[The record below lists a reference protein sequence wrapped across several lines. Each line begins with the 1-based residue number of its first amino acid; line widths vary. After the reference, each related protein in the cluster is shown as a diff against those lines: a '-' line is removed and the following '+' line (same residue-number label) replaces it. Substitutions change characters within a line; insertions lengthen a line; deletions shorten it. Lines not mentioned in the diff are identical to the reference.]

1 VNYPGIAE
9 KPRQDPVEI
18 LQQVYSPED
27 LDRVVLPYSSVL
39 LERLRFIFN
48 YHAGCFQNLLL
59 FSHNNFEIHAWL
71 EKFSESPPGTIEQLS
86 AGEFERAVVQ
96 FLAIYEMCRSQG
108 FHFVDFRLF
117 QFQPSTGPRFA
128 LALTGP
134 GLPPVDEIL
143 AIFRGNPH
151 YKNLPGH
158 NADDCLTTLSR
169 HHKFPET
176 QSYAYR
182 FDEFATAIIPSF
194 PLGRQETNTAIKIKI
209 KTVNP
214 VQKRIIKLQL
224 SHSFF
229 SEGVFTLL
237 IDNREDNLFGFFST
251 LLLGR
256 NRPQPGDF
264 AALGRAFEEYLG
276 RSAARSA
283 AILIDNLKTREDGEL
298 IKYLLDSFILPQIVL
313 IVFDSSDP
321 IDFDL
326 ELKERAENLLGH
338 YLRFYDLEENRELST
353 GEIYLLKVFSVLQ
366 SPVPVGRVKEIFP
379 AEEQYIIDCL
389 IKKKYLKLQASNI
402 SLAVSPGSLDIRP
415 TRAEEQ
421 EILRLFLDKFDSIN
435 RMIQYMIDAGKTQ
448 PLGKILSRYLH
459 NRYKN
464 EDSRLS
470 IKKLFF
476 NNLDFLGK
484 EIDLIR
490 LFVDILIKEN
500 DLLSAREIIACCRHQ
515 DPATLDLKLAH
526 IYKLEKDYQEMG
538 RLLDQCRDQV
548 EKELEDE
555 LYYLEFIYHEKIS
568 GFAAADRY
576 LERIKGALYRHLAH
590 IQFSDRYI
598 YRGEHDRAEAMILE
612 TISYLG
618 GQKFFR
624 DELEAKTQL
633 AKLSWKRGDF
643 EAASAVYKNIF
654 IQSEIN
660 DYKLLSAHI
669 AIDFGNLYLAGD
681 DFTRAE
687 SWYKKAQKIYRE
699 QENENGRILAQSN
712 LAEIFQVKGA
722 WQETENYLKA
732 ALEYD
737 RERNKLDALAIDYFN
752 IAFLE
757 YLRHNPSKAQEYLS
771 FALSLFEKKENRL
784 GYVESWF
791 LKLKISLWLGKKK
804 LVADF
809 AALEKYAGIFSPDQ
823 EILFSLLEVYA
834 RESSTTRDFSS
845 RQKIEEIQ
853 SSTLRFETLCLAIR
867 KHRDPG
873 LLDCLRHLAMQLSP
887 NTRNYYYYEFYYTYF
902 NHFATAA
909 DFKGEQ
915 KEIFFDIYY
924 FFLRNKRRLSS
935 RINQIKNDLDEKD
948 SSYDVFRSA
957 ELVGDYN
964 QWKIPGD
971 FFKSLL
977 KEFGRSVHFDLVK
990 LVIYERGQPLFT
1002 FAHLD
1007 RYPQLTDE
1015 LISTCIST
1023 LDDLNL
1029 DLPGLRALCRSEE
1042 KVFYS
1047 FPVTQVFRWKI
1058 SDTLLGVLLLAF
1070 NQPGYYDYNFSERHR
1085 DLLKKFA
1092 SLIQRYYERDF
1103 RLNQKLHFLIGESL
1117 AMQKIK
1123 EQILKVSKVDF
1134 SLLITGES
1142 GSGKELIAKGV
1153 HLVGNRAEKPFVAVN
1168 SAAIPENLLE
1178 AELFG
1183 YRKGAFTGANEDR
1196 IGLIEAA
1203 HEGTLFLDEIAD
1215 LPFNLQAKL
1224 LRVLQENE
1232 IRRLGENKTRKV
1244 DFRLLSAT
1252 NKDLKQ
1258 LVMDHRFRE
1267 DLYFRIQDLT
1277 IAIPPLRDRLED
1289 ISLLAEHFFSKNN
1302 FPIQDKPEFQGI
1314 VEYLSTQEWKGN
1326 VRELESS
1333 IKRLIT
1339 YYPDFEM
1346 GEQFDLAR
1354 EFSLKKAKENLEKAL
1369 ILKTLRENDWN
1380 KVKTARILKISRMY
1394 LFNLINK
1401 YRLTS

>member
-1 VNYPGIAE
+1 MNYPAGVE

-18 LQQVYSPED
+18 LRQIYDEED
-27 LDRVVLPYSSVL
+27 LDRVVLPYSSDL
-39 LERLRFIFN
+39 FERLRFIFN

-59 FSHNNFEIHAWL
+59 FSHNNFEIHIWL
-71 EKFSESPPGTIEQLS
+71 EKFSASPLECIDRLPT
-86 AGEFERAVVQ
+86 GEFERLVVQ

-108 FHFVDFRLF
+108 FHFVDFKCF
-117 QFQPSTGPRFA
+117 QFLPSNGPRFA
-128 LALTGP
+128 LALDEP
-134 GLPPVDEIL
+134 GLPPIDDIL
-143 AIFRGNPH
+143 EIFRGNPH
-151 YKNLPGH
+151 YKDLPGR
-158 NADDCLTTLSR
+158 NAGDCLGELSR
-169 HHKFPET
+169 RYKFAED
-176 QSYAYR
+176 QYYAYR

-194 PLGRQETNTAIKIKI
+194 PPGRQEMNVAIKIKI

-224 SHSFF
+224 CHSFF

-237 IDNREDNLFGFFST
+237 IDNRENDLFGFFST
-251 LLLGR
+251 LLLGK
-256 NRPQPGDF
+256 NRPEPGDF
-264 AALGRAFEEYLG
+264 AALGRAFEDYLG
-276 RSAARSA
+276 RSAARSV

-298 IKYLLDSFILPQIVL
+298 VKYLLDSFILPQVVL
-313 IVFDSSDP
+313 IVFNSSDP

-326 ELKERAENLLGH
+326 ELKERAENLLGL
-338 YLRFYDLEENRELST
+338 YLRFYNLEENRELSA

-366 SPVPVGRVKEIFP
+366 SPVSMTRAKEIFP

-389 IKKKYLKLQASNI
+389 IKKKYLKLQAANI

-470 IKKLFF
+470 LRKLFF

-490 LFVDILIKEN
+490 LLIDILIKEN
-500 DLLSAREIIACCRHQ
+500 DLLSAREIIGCCREK
-515 DPATLDLKLAH
+515 DPVTLDLKLAH

-548 EKELEDE
+548 GKELEDE
-555 LYYLEFIYHEKIS
+555 FCYLEFIYHEKIS
-568 GFAAADRY
+568 GFTAADQY
-576 LERIKGALYRHLAH
+576 LERVRGELYRHLAY

-598 YRGEHDRAEAMILE
+598 YRGEHDKAEAMILE

-618 GQKFFR
+618 GKKFFR

-633 AKLSWKRGDF
+633 AKLFRERGDF

-654 IQSEIN
+654 IQSEIDN
-660 DYKLLSAHI
+660 YKLLSAHI

-681 DFTRAE
+681 DFARAE
-687 SWYKKAQKIYRE
+687 NWYKKAQKIYRE

-732 ALEYD
+732 ALKYD

-757 YLRHNPSKAQEYLS
+757 YLRHNPGKAQEYLAL
-771 FALSLFEKKENRL
+771 ALSLFEKKENRL
-784 GYVESWF
+784 GCVESWF
-791 LKLKISLWLGKKK
+791 LKLKISPWLGKKK
-804 LVADF
+804 MAADF
-809 AALEKYAGIFSPDQ
+809 SILEKYADILSPDQ
-823 EILFSLLEVYA
+823 KILFSFLKAYTQEY
-834 RESSTTRDFSS
+834 STLPDFPI

-853 SSTLRFETLCLAIR
+853 SSTLRFEVLCLMIG
-867 KHRDPG
+867 KYRDQG
-873 LLDCLRHLAMQLSP
+873 LLDCLRHLAMKLSP

-902 NHFATAA
+902 NHFASAA
-909 DFKGEQ
+909 DLQAEQ

-948 SSYDVFRSA
+948 STYDVFKSA

-964 QWKIPGD
+964 QWKIPED

-977 KEFGRSVHFDLVK
+977 KEFDRLVHLELVK
-990 LVIYERGQPLFT
+990 LVIYEHGQPLFT

-1007 RYPQLTDE
+1007 RFPQLTDE
-1015 LISTCIST
+1015 LISACIST
-1023 LDDLNL
+1023 IDELNL
-1029 DLPGLRALCRSEE
+1029 DLSGLRTRCRSEE

-1058 SDTLLGVLLLAF
+1058 SDTLLGVILLAF
-1070 NQPGYYDYNFSERHR
+1070 DQPEYYDYNFSERHR

-1092 SLIQRYYERDF
+1092 SLIQRYYEKDF
-1103 RLNQKLHFLIGESL
+1103 HLNRKLHFLIGESL
-1117 AMQKIK
+1117 AIQKIK
-1123 EQILKVSKVDF
+1123 EQMVKVGKVDF

-1252 NKDLKQ
+1252 NKDLQQ
-1258 LVMDHRFRE
+1258 LVQNHRFRE

-1277 IAIPPLRDRLED
+1277 IAVPPLRDRLED
-1289 ISLLAEHFFSKNN
+1289 IPLLAEHFFSKNN
-1302 FPIQDKPEFQGI
+1302 FPIRNKPEFQGI

-1346 GEQFDLAR
+1346 GERFDLTS
-1354 EFSLKKAKENLEKAL
+1354 EFSLKKAKENLEKSL

-1394 LFNLINK
+1394 LFNLIKK
-1401 YRLTS
+1401 YRLIP